1 MRYAIEYSKSADKTL
16 AKWKKSNPRLFNKA
30 VSLLDDIIEHPR
42 TGLGHPEPLIKG
54 SDVTYSR
61 HVTAKDRIVYDIYDD
76 CVVVLILQVEEHY
89 EDK

>member
-1 MRYAIEYSKSADKTL
+1 MMYDVEYSKAAKKTL

-30 VSLLDDIIEHPR
+30 VSLLDDIIEYPR

-76 CVVVLILQVEEHY
+76 CIVVLILQVEEHY